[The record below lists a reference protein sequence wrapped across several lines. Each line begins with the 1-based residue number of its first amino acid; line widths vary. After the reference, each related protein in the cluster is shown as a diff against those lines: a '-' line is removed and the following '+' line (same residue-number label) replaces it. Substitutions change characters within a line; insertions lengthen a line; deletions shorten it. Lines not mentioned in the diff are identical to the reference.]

1 VGVKEVLLRYFLATS
16 SLFPRPNGL
25 RKNEVQR
32 LPEEQVGVNVEKE
45 DHNDDGDDDVWAM
58 MTATF
63 GRQLSTGNKNGGAVG
78 DDIRGVQLSG
88 CFIHVVIVY
97 ENGEE
102 TWRTG
107 DRTVGG

>member
-1 VGVKEVLLRYFLATS
+1 
-16 SLFPRPNGL
+16 
-25 RKNEVQR
+25 
-32 LPEEQVGVNVEKE
+32 
-45 DHNDDGDDDVWAM
+45 M

-63 GRQLSTGNKNGGAVG
+63 GRQLSTGNKNGGTVG

-107 DRTVGG
+107 DRTVGGTVDGAPGGANGGDIRGVQLAGCFRHVVGV